1 MINYQLYKM
10 DILYQLPFPHDVC
23 SKIFI
28 FVCKSPYT
36 GLGVSMFK
44 KKLKNIDLDIPE
56 NDKDL
61 IIIDSTKIK
70 NDSKK
75 KYLYTYIY

>member
-1 MINYQLYKM
+1 M
-10 DILYQLPFPHDVC
+10 DILYQLPFPNDVC

-28 FVCKSPYT
+28 FACKSPYT
-36 GLGVSMFK
+36 GLGVVMLK

-61 IIIDSTKIK
+61 IVNDSTKIK

-75 KYLYTYIY
+75 KYLYIYIY

>member
-1 MINYQLYKM
+1 M

-36 GLGVSMFK
+36 GLGVDMLR

-61 IIIDSTKIK
+61 IIIDSRKIK

-75 KYLYTYIY
+75 KYLYIYIY

>member
-1 MINYQLYKM
+1 M

-36 GLGVSMFK
+36 GLGVDMLW

-61 IIIDSTKIK
+61 IIIDSRKIK

-75 KYLYTYIY
+75 KYLYIYIY

>member
-1 MINYQLYKM
+1 M

-36 GLGVSMFK
+36 GLGVAMLR
-44 KKLKNIDLDIPE
+44 KKLKNIDLDIPGM
-56 NDKDL
+56 
-61 IIIDSTKIK
+61 IKI
-70 NDSKK
+70 
-75 KYLYTYIY
+75 

>member
-1 MINYQLYKM
+1 M

-56 NDKDL
+56 YDKDL